1 MVLTDKIINAKITN
15 TFLGREDHSIPTF
28 GISIETSEGWCT
40 TIGYYSL
47 AGYDKQKKEYS
58 WCNFEILFNILEV
71 VGVDSWEELKGK
83 YIRIKVAEKWND
95 PIVEIGNLMADNWVN
110 LKEWFMEENNK

>member
-1 MVLTDKIINAKITN
+1 MISTDKIINAKIIG
-15 TFLGREDHSIPTF
+15 TFLGIEDHGIPTF

-47 AGYDKQKKEYS
+47 GGYDKQKEEYS
-58 WCNFEILFNILEV
+58 WCNLEIIFKILEI
-71 VGVDSWEELKGK
+71 VGVDSWEELTGN
-83 YIRIKVAEKWND
+83 YIRIKTPEQWNT
-95 PIVEIGNLMADNWVN
+95 PIIEFGNLMKDKWIN